1 MYIYIH
7 TYIYIRA
14 YMWDEILVMDLW
26 IINRGSASRDVLHIQ
41 AFLASLGLVA
51 ISATMPDQMSDKMPG
66 KKNQM

>member
-1 MYIYIH
+1 
-7 TYIYIRA
+7 
-14 YMWDEILVMDLW
+14 LVMDLW